1 MTLPVF
7 VRPDLGRPYRLGL
20 LGGTFDPPHVGHIA
34 LAELCIARLDLDE
47 LLWIPTGVSWQKA
60 ADITPA
66 PLRFAMTELAANA
79 VQGGR
84 ARVHVTSMEVDRHGP
99 SYTIDTVR
107 ELRGVYGPDTSM
119 AWLMGADQ
127 LVGLDTWHGWQDL
140 FEYVHLCVA
149 TRPGFDLQ
157 ALHAPVQRELD
168 VRRGDTALVQC
179 APAGH
184 MWIDQTLAVDLSSTR
199 LRQQLAAGDRCDV
212 DLPAGVADLIQSH
225 SLYRRANGTVSA

>member
-1 MTLPVF
+1 MTLPTF
-7 VRPDLGRPYRLGL
+7 ARPTLDRPYRLGL
-20 LGGTFDPPHVGHIA
+20 LGGTFDPPHIGHVA

-66 PLRFAMTELAANA
+66 PLRFAMTELAARS
-79 VQGGR
+79 VLGSH
-84 ARVHVTSMEVDRHGP
+84 ARVHVSSMEVDRHGP

-157 ALHAPVQRELD
+157 ALHVPVQRELD
-168 VRRGDTALVQC
+168 VRRGDTALIQC
-179 APAGH
+179 APAGQ

-199 LRQQLAAGDRCDV
+199 LRQQLATGARCDT